1 MNTSHKTSTYIGRFA
16 PSPSGPLHFGSLV
29 TALASYLDAKHY
41 GGQWLVR
48 MEDIDPP
55 REEPGADKA
64 ILESLLA
71 HGLTWDGSVMV
82 QSTRLEAY
90 ADILSALEASTYPC
104 QCTRQRLL
112 SLKGVYDNNC
122 SQHLITDSNK
132 MSSTRVKIDALDN
145 EELFSAEHYPDLFQG
160 EQIQSLA
167 QETGD
172 FILRR
177 KDGLFAYQLA
187 VVIDDIEQGVN
198 HIIRGSDLLSSSAR
212 QRYLALLIQKRL
224 GIKSTLPIYGHLPV
238 ATNKMKQKLSKQAKA
253 KAIDNRQAFVNL
265 CQALEFLHQ
274 AVPAEIIAHKDVTTL
289 MHWAIKHWQRKN
301 IPQTLAIV
309 VEV

>member
-1 MNTSHKTSTYIGRFA
+1 MKPCAKPSTYIGRFA

-55 REEPGADKA
+55 REKAGADHI
-64 ILESLLA
+64 ILASLLA
-71 HGLTWDGSVMV
+71 HGLAWDGSVMY
-82 QSTRLEAY
+82 QSTRLAAY
-90 ADILSALEASTYPC
+90 AEILSTLGTNTYPC

-112 SLKGVYDNNC
+112 NLKGVYDNHC
-122 SQHLITDSNK
+122 SRHLITDSNNRG
-132 MSSTRVKIDALDN
+132 STRVKIDALDH
-145 EELFSAEHYPDLFQG
+145 EQLFAAEHYADLFQG

-167 QETGD
+167 QDTGD

-198 HIIRGSDLLSSSAR
+198 HIIRGSDLLSSSPR
-212 QRYLALLIQKRL
+212 QRYLTLLLQQEL
-224 GIKSTLPIYGHLPV
+224 GIKSTLPIYGHLPI
-238 ATNKMKQKLSKQAKA
+238 ATNQMKQKLSKQTKA
-253 KAIDNRQAFVNL
+253 KAIDNRHAFVNL
-265 CQALEFLHQ
+265 SRALAFLQ
-274 AVPAEIIAHKDVTTL
+274 QIVPAEIIADQDISTL
-289 MHWAIKHWQRKN
+289 MNWAIQHWQRKN